1 MSAVLFILLA
11 VVVAIVLG
19 AVSIGVVMAILFFG
33 LGRLVSPPPKQKH
46 REPAR
51 QSFSPSPA
59 HPATPRWT
67 PPPAGQPQASYEMSG
82 GEASTL
88 RSRSPGMLTFALVA
102 VGFIGAA
109 LFGFGTIASTSVT
122 VQRGDTITTYPGVFP
137 SPDHA
142 VFSENV
148 SMHSVPTVWM
158 GLLVLIGIM
167 SAAFVVVK
175 VVKEM
180 ISPKSSRAVSQ
191 ATYPTAAKSTFADD
205 RTRYVLATTA
215 VVLAIPVSLFWLR
228 SSTPLPPSHHASI
241 ESLTMSGHEELHWR
255 SSPMSTTPIEIHRTA
270 SGVPVTQASWLKD
283 VPRWAPATETSM
295 PPLPTIPPVVKPT
308 SVVANPE
315 TIIKQASTEQ
325 ILAGQIFADRPAD
338 ALFPV
343 NRQTPA
349 VIESPAAPIP
359 ANIGEFTRLSPL
371 PDWSIDPAKVPAGQ
385 AHLVSGRFATL
396 AEAEADAHR
405 QLAVWLVNEVQRR
418 HPGLPAAPIDSIISS
433 TDATRAIL
441 RQAVEE
447 TEHQFGTVSGRMY
460 AVHLLISTDQLAL
473 TGVVRELHLQQE
485 RAISQHRL
493 GIVGGAASLLALL
506 AWGTM
511 QYSRRRGHHPAVV
524 S

>member
-46 REPAR
+46 GEPAR
-51 QSFSPSPA
+51 QSFSPSP
-59 HPATPRWT
+59 HHSATPRWT
-67 PPPAGQPQASYEMSG
+67 PPPARQPQASYEMSG
-82 GEASTL
+82 DEASPV

-102 VGFIGAA
+102 AGFIGAA
-109 LFGFGTIASTSVT
+109 LLGFGTIAGTSVT

-158 GLLVLIGIM
+158 VLLVLIGIM
-167 SAAFVVVK
+167 LAAFVVVK
-175 VVKEM
+175 LVMEM
-180 ISPKSSRAVSQ
+180 FSTKHPSAERH
-191 ATYPTAAKSTFADD
+191 ATYPPAATPMVAAD
-205 RTRYVLATTA
+205 RRRFVLATMTLL
-215 VVLAIPVSLFWLR
+215 LAIPVGLFWLR
-228 SSTPLPPSHHASI
+228 SSTSPPPLHPVSV
-241 ESLTMSGHEELHWR
+241 ENLQMSDHEELLWKT
-255 SSPMSTTPIEIHRTA
+255 SPASTKPIEIHRTA
-270 SGVPVTQASWLKD
+270 SSVPVSQASWLKD
-283 VPRWAPATETSM
+283 VPRWAPSTESSM
-295 PPLPTIPPVVKPT
+295 SPPPTIPPVVKPT
-308 SVVANPE
+308 SVVASPE
-315 TIIKQASTEQ
+315 TIIEQASTEQ
-325 ILAGQIFADRPAD
+325 NLARQILADRPAD
-338 ALFPV
+338 ALRPV
-343 NRQTPA
+343 NRQSPA
-349 VIESPAAPIP
+349 VIDSPAAPIP

-385 AHLVSGRFATL
+385 AHLVSGRFAAL

-433 TDATRAIL
+433 TDATRAIV

>member
-1 MSAVLFILLA
+1 
-11 VVVAIVLG
+11 
-19 AVSIGVVMAILFFG
+19 
-33 LGRLVSPPPKQKH
+33 
-46 REPAR
+46 
-51 QSFSPSPA
+51 
-59 HPATPRWT
+59 
-67 PPPAGQPQASYEMSG
+67 
-82 GEASTL
+82 
-88 RSRSPGMLTFALVA
+88 

-109 LFGFGTIASTSVT
+109 LLGFGTIASTSVT
-122 VQRGDTITTYPGVFP
+122 VQRGDTITTYPGVIP
-137 SPDHA
+137 STDHA

-148 SMHSVPTVWM
+148 SMHSSSITWM
-158 GLLVLIGIM
+158 GLFVLIGIM
-167 SAAFVVVK
+167 LAAFIVVK
-175 VVKEM
+175 VVMEM
-180 ISPKSSRAVSQ
+180 ISTKHPSAERH
-191 ATYPTAAKSTFADD
+191 ATYPPAATPMVAAD
-205 RTRYVLATTA
+205 RRRFVLATMT
-215 VVLAIPVSLFWLR
+215 LLMAIPVGLFWLR
-228 SSTPLPPSHHASI
+228 SSTPSPLRRPAPV
-241 ESLTMSGHEELHWR
+241 ENLQMSGQEELLWR
-255 SSPMSTTPIEIHRTA
+255 TSPTSTTSIEIHRTA
-270 SGVPVTQASWLKD
+270 SGVPATQASWLKD
-283 VPRWAPATETSM
+283 VPRWEPPTESPM
-295 PPLPTIPPVVKPT
+295 PPLPTIPAVVKPT
-308 SVVANPE
+308 SVVASPE
-315 TIIKQASTEQ
+315 TIIEQASTEQ
-325 ILAGQIFADRPAD
+325 ILAVQIPVDRPAD
-338 ALFPV
+338 ALLPV

-349 VIESPAAPIP
+349 VIDSPAAPIP
-359 ANIGEFTRLSPL
+359 ANIGEFSRLSPL

-418 HPGLPAAPIDSIISS
+418 HPALPAAPIDSIISS
-433 TDATRAIL
+433 TDATRAIV